1 MVSPEIEMEFD
12 PRKVDPDPPKTR
24 LPVTI
29 WIDADVKEKYDKIQ
43 GKYRKK
49 FYRHLAGVISHLI
62 VKTFNREIGG

>member
-1 MVSPEIEMEFD
+1 MVSPEIEIDFD
-12 PRKVDPDPPKTR
+12 PGKVDAGPPKAK

-49 FYRHLAGVISHLI
+49 FYAHLAGVISHVI